1 MEKRVTFRCQGFILE
16 GIYHLINPAQAA
28 VITHPH
34 PVYGGDMHNAV
45 VDTIAAAYQKRGW
58 STLRFN
64 FRGTGN
70 SQGSFDH
77 GKGEQADIDA
87 AIAYLTEKGVR
98 KIELAGYSFGAWV
111 LARRAKHTSEID
123 HGMRFVAPPVAFLDF
138 GRIDTIQ
145 ALKQVIVG
153 TRDEFAPYDQ
163 VVSLTSHWNSTAELN
178 AIDDADHFFGNHM
191 ASLQKVMETSI
202 S

>member
-1 MEKRVTFRCQGFILE
+1 MERRVTFSCQDFDLE
-16 GIYHLINPAQAA
+16 GLYHRIDPVQAA

-34 PVYGGDMHNAV
+34 PVYGGDMNNAV
-45 VDTIAAAYQKRGW
+45 VDTIAAAYQRRGW

-98 KIELAGYSFGAWV
+98 RIELAGYSFGAWV
-111 LARRAKHTSEID
+111 LARRSQHALEID
-123 HGMRFVAPPVAFLDF
+123 QGMRFVAPPVAFLDF
-138 GRIDTIQ
+138 GHIVNIQ

-153 TRDEFAPYDQ
+153 TRDAFAPYDQ

-178 AIDDADHFFGNHM
+178 TIDDADHFFGNHM
-191 ASLQKVMETSI
+191 APLQTVIETSI